1 MMFMLEDGDLL
12 FPSGKFEI
20 PHRGITCCSQLEILS
35 ENNSSSR
42 LKTGDLLYPF
52 GIFEEELKC
61 MKEDMEESKYED
73 EDEQEKEVQKLR
85 EAHLKIV
92 ANSLYGS
99 LSHGTSGNL
108 FFAKGF
114 KSN

>member
-1 MMFMLEDGDLL
+1 MMFVL
-12 FPSGKFEI
+12 
-20 PHRGITCCSQLEILS
+20 
-35 ENNSSSR
+35 
-42 LKTGDLLYPF
+42 
-52 GIFEEELKC
+52 EEEFKC
-61 MKEDMEESKYED
+61 MKEDVKMLEESKY

-85 EAHLKIV
+85 EAHLNIV